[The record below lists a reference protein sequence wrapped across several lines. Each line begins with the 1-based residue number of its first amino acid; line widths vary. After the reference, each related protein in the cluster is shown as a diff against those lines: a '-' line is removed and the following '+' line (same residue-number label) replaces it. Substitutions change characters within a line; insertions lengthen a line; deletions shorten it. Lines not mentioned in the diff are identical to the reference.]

1 MRNVLQ
7 IFWFDLKKRWVF
19 GLLISEDSETLF
31 PLIRNPWLLSAKD
44 ISDLSI
50 FILKWSAW
58 KMNL

>member
-1 MRNVLQ
+1 MRNVSQ

-58 KMNL
+58 KKNL